1 MSGCHHEPNL
11 RALLSQLIAM
21 PTTTVPTVPTVQ
33 NYAIQILST
42 HGMHRIAVRLCGEL
56 NLNTMQDLAR
66 LTDAR
71 VDGIE

>member
-1 MSGCHHEPNL
+1 
-11 RALLSQLIAM
+11 
-21 PTTTVPTVPTVQ
+21 
-33 NYAIQILST
+33 
-42 HGMHRIAVRLCGEL
+42 MHRIAVRLCGEL